1 MKKQPRLAPVVTP
14 RVALGWLSLVRL
26 LKLAR
31 PQHQDFSQREAER
44 CGFFKKKK
52 TLEKNIYIYIVLY
65 GLYMVIYLYTY
76 IWLYMVINGD

>member
-52 TLEKNIYIYIVLY
+52 NIGKKHIHIHSIIWVIYGYILIY
-65 GLYMVIYLYTY
+65 LYMVIY
-76 IWLYMVINGD
+76 GD